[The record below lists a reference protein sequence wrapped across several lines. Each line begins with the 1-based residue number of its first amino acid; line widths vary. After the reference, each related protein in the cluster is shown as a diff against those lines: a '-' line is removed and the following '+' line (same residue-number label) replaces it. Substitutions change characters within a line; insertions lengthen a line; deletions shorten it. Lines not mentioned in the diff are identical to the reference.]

1 MLIVHVILAAVAVG
15 AIALRPEGG
24 VAVLVVAAAAG
35 IDALAGADAGP
46 ALDTVLPLAGFL
58 TAALSLAAMIE
69 RSGLCDRQ
77 ARVAAG
83 PEAALRV
90 LAVEPGS
97 RVPERRAVLTPF
109 Q

>member
-1 MLIVHVILAAVAVG
+1 MLIVHIILAAVAVG

-46 ALDTVLPLAGFL
+46 ALDTVLPLACFL

-69 RSGLCDRQ
+69 RSGLC
-77 ARVAAG
+77 
-83 PEAALRV
+83 
-90 LAVEPGS
+90 
-97 RVPERRAVLTPF
+97 
-109 Q
+109 